1 VSAGS
6 ATIVSTRA
14 GLDDTRADDV
24 VGFLAREGGLIEE
37 AARRWLGEVACL
49 ALEDERVVGLSAAR
63 PASVPLIGGRPLW
76 LYRSVFAQHS
86 DELWDEMFNA
96 SFDVLAGEF
105 EQVDGT
111 YIGVC
116 VLVEDPAELASR
128 PEAVWPETELMY
140 AGYLDDDRQVR
151 LRYFWG
157 AAIAPGLPNSPSLD
171 QTRRQEY
178 PLETGYRIVALKE
191 SAVEVED
198 VIRFWQR
205 EGALE
210 FPEEGAQRVREV
222 QLVATDPDERVAGVS
237 SLFLERNEQLRMELW
252 HYRTFVGSAHRMSNI
267 AAQLIFRNRDLV
279 EKRFLSGEDTRAAG
293 MIFTLENEGM
303 QAYFNKALWLPADF
317 TFIAETELGAHVRV
331 HYFPGATVP
340 VPGSAPSD

>member
-1 VSAGS
+1 MAAGS
-6 ATIVSTRA
+6 ATIVSARGRLDDARA
-14 GLDDTRADDV
+14 GAVLE
-24 VGFLAREGGLIEE
+24 FLEREGRLNEE
-37 AARRWLGEVACL
+37 VARRCLTELVCL
-49 ALEDERVVGLSAAR
+49 AVEQGRVVGVGVAR
-63 PASVPLIGGRPLW
+63 PASVALVGGRSFCI
-76 LYRSVFAQHS
+76 YQSVLAPQS
-86 DELWDEMFNA
+86 GERWNAMFNSA
-96 SFDVLAGEF
+96 FELLAKEF
-105 EQVDGT
+105 EQGAT
-111 YIGVC
+111 AYIGLC
-116 VLVEDPAELASR
+116 VLVDDPNEIRRR
-128 PEAVWPETELMY
+128 PDAVWPETELMY

-171 QTRRQEY
+171 QTRSQEY
-178 PLETGYRIVALKE
+178 PLETGYRIAPLEE
-191 SAVEVED
+191 SPVEVED

-210 FPEEGAQRVREV
+210 FPEEGAERVREV

-267 AAQLIFRNRDLV
+267 AAQLIFRNCHLV
-279 EKRFLSGEDTRAAG
+279 EKRFLDGEDTRAAG

-303 QAYFNKALWLPADF
+303 KAYFNKALWLPADF
-317 TFIAETELGAHVRV
+317 TFIGENELGDHIRV

-340 VPGSAPSD
+340 LP